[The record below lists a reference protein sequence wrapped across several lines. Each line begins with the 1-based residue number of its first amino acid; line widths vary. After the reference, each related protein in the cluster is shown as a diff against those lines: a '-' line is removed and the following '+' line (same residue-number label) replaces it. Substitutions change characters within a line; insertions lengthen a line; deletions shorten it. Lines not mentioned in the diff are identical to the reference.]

1 MATVDFSRIGSGY
14 VYVQTIAGHTV
25 EAHIT
30 RVKDSGDRIKAEMAI
45 TVDGHGIAR
54 NSPTLTSVSGLD
66 AWWRKLAR
74 RLPVADWGIDW
85 EAYIEG
91 LAGRVIDAY
100 REGEPEVVIKDVTVP
115 TNVRWLI
122 EPMLLADQPN
132 VLFGPGGSGKSMLS
146 LWLAVLMDTG
156 HVDTQ
161 HELTINSGRVLY
173 LDWETDTLEIAGR
186 VRDLQAGMGLNGHKS
201 NIVYRRCTQS
211 LASEAD
217 LIKNLVDRY
226 EISMVIVDSLGLA
239 TGGGLDEAESVLNY
253 FRALRWVGGTS
264 LTITHTNK
272 EGKIFGSVY
281 TLNCGRSIWE
291 CKKSGEEGDQ
301 RIDVGIWHRKVNLV
315 GKQRPRAFG
324 IRFDEN
330 AVSVVARDPMETE
343 VVAESLSISELAYQI
358 VAREGPVNRDAL
370 SGRVAVYRNEPAEK
384 ISGAVATAIS
394 RHIKAQRI
402 VDLNGE
408 LAIQQKMD
416 DPGGADWTI

>member
-85 EAYIEG
+85 EAY
-91 LAGRVIDAY
+91 
-100 REGEPEVVIKDVTVP
+100 IKDVTVP

>member
-1 MATVDFSRIGSGY
+1 MADLKFERSGSGY
-14 VYVQTIAGHTV
+14 VDVQTLGGHRV
-25 EAHIT
+25 EAHIK
-30 RVKDSGDRIKAEMAI
+30 RVKESGDRIKAEMAI
-45 TVDGHGIAR
+45 MVDGHGIAR

-66 AWWRKLAR
+66 AWWRKLSR
-74 RLPVADWGIDW
+74 RLPTPDWGIDW

-91 LAGRVIDAY
+91 LAGRVIDAH
-100 REGEPEVVIKDVTVP
+100 REGESEIIIGNVEVPV
-115 TNVRWLI
+115 NVRWQI

-132 VLFGPGGSGKSMLS
+132 VLFGPGGSGKSTLS
-146 LWLAVLMDTG
+146 VWLAVLMDTH

-161 HELTINSGRVLY
+161 HGLAVSPGRVLY
-173 LDWETDTLEIAGR
+173 LDYETDSIEIAGR

-217 LIKNLVDRY
+217 LIKDLVDRY
-226 EISMVIVDSLGLA
+226 EIQMTIVDSLGLA

-253 FRALRWVGGTS
+253 FAALRWIGGTS

-272 EGKIFGSVY
+272 ENKIFGSVY

-291 CKKSGEEGDQ
+291 CKKSGEEGDK

-324 IRFDEN
+324 VTFDEG
-330 AVSVVARDPMETE
+330 AVTVVARDPMETE
-343 VVAESLSISELAYQI
+343 VVAENFSISELVYMI
-358 VAREGPVNRDAL
+358 VAKEGPIGRERMAE
-370 SGRVAVYRNEPAEK
+370 RVAIYRNEPAEK

-394 RHIKAQRI
+394 RHIKAKRI
-402 VDLNGE
+402 VDVGGE
-408 LAIQQKMD
+408 LGIQQKMD
-416 DPGGADWTI
+416 DSGGDSWEI